1 MANGSREEGIRVDL
15 RLTGRVAAIIREA
28 LIRRKGEELSPRDIG
43 KEIKKGVVFLANEG
57 FFEYENPFEWLE
69 DKAKEYL
76 GLEEENKETEEVK
89 RLLEELKAV
98 VEQLEKLGVPVQ
110 KVINLRG
117 EEKTETSAKGEGD
130 NSPLVGFGNFAPPD
144 EGSNRKKGKTEKGDD
159 DIKISIDF

>member
-1 MANGSREEGIRVDL
+1 M
-15 RLTGRVAAIIREA
+15 
-28 LIRRKGEELSPRDIG
+28 
-43 KEIKKGVVFLANEG
+43 ANEG